1 MMRCAI
7 FSFGSN
13 HLLTLV
19 SLLIDSH
26 QVINSKKPASTA
38 CGIARIYYS
47 YC

>member
-7 FSFGSN
+7 FSFGSTQ
-13 HLLTLV
+13 LLTLV
-19 SLLIDSH
+19 SHLIDSH
-26 QVINSKKPASTA
+26 QVINHENPASTA